1 MGASGTLGKWGIGIV
16 LVAVGV
22 ALLLNNTGV
31 IELGNLIRWT
41 PSLLILLGILMMVV
55 NRFRR
60 NAGPIILIAVGVVV
74 QLIVLGF
81 SAISL
86 LWPALLI
93 LIGLVILFGRGRRSS
108 PRPTDARTAHN
119 DAHKMHNVE
128 GNLATVMGTTDR
140 QVSHADLSGEEI
152 VTVMGTSKL
161 DMRDI
166 TISDMPAELNITCV
180 MGQVNIRVP
189 SDLSVAIDNSTVMGQ
204 SKDDRRGAP
213 SSADAADLTITGT
226 VVMGSLKVED

>member
-119 DAHKMHNVE
+119 VE

-140 QVSHADLSGEEI
+140 QVSHADLRGEEI

-189 SDLSVAIDNSTVMGQ
+189 SDLSVAIDNSTVMGE
-204 SKDDRRGAP
+204 SKDDRRAAP

>member
-1 MGASGTLGKWGIGIV
+1 MGGSGRWIIGIA
-16 LVAVGV
+16 LVVVGV
-22 ALLLNNTGV
+22 VVLLSNTGV
-31 IELGNLIRWT
+31 IELGGLIRWT
-41 PSLLILLGILMMVV
+41 PSLLILLGILKMVA

-60 NAGPIILIAVGVVV
+60 NTGPIILIAVGVVV

-81 SAISL
+81 SAIAL

-93 LIGLVILFGRGRRSS
+93 LIGVVILFGRGRRQSS
-108 PRPTDARTAHN
+108 QATEAHQPTEAHTV
-119 DAHKMHNVE
+119 HNVE

-140 QVSHADLSGEEI
+140 RVSHADLSGEEI

-166 TISDMPAELNITCV
+166 SISDMPAELNITCV

-189 SDLSVAIDNSTVMGQ
+189 SDLSVAIDNSTVMGE
-204 SKDDRRGAP
+204 SKDERRGAP
-213 SSADAADLTITGT
+213 SSAEAADLTITGT
-226 VVMGSLKVED
+226 VVMGSLKIED